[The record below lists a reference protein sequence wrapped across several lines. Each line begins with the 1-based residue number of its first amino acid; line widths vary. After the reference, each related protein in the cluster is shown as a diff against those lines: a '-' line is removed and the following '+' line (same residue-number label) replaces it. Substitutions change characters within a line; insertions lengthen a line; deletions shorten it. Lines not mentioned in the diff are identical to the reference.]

1 MGTKHTNTRKTAAEL
16 RDYGVRLKAS
26 AQAYEN
32 AAQTLEDSRFEAAE
46 VRNIPQLEGVL
57 TKVENSAG
65 KVGLDVAR
73 SISKQEIEE
82 RAKARMPAAVAKLK
96 DAEKRGSVKKEG

>member
-1 MGTKHTNTRKTAAEL
+1 MAKKGEHTRTPVTISQL
-16 RDYGVRLKAS
+16 RDYGVRLKAA

-32 AAQTLEDSRFEAAE
+32 AAQTLEASRFESAI
-46 VRNIPQLEGVL
+46 VRNIPQLDSAI

-73 SISKQEIEE
+73 SISQYEIDE
-82 RAKARMPAAVAKLK
+82 RAKANAKTAIESIREANK
-96 DAEKRGSVKKEG
+96 KPKEKG